1 MHPTTLVSN
10 LGTVATRGSLTSHTN
25 TRNSGNLWDTT
36 GGVDI
41 LELLDLEAELLKNAD
56 YFTVL
61 VHLLE
66 DGVLKKRPGGPHLGA
81 LYRSEGE
88 LFPSLNCISIALD
101 SMRIICAVFTISTT
115 L

>member
-1 MHPTTLVSN
+1 MHPTILVPN

-36 GGVDI
+36 GGVVDT

-66 DGVLKKRPGGPHLGA
+66 VLNFLGG
-81 LYRSEGE
+81 RRE
-88 LFPSLNCISIALD
+88 F
-101 SMRIICAVFTISTT
+101 
-115 L
+115 